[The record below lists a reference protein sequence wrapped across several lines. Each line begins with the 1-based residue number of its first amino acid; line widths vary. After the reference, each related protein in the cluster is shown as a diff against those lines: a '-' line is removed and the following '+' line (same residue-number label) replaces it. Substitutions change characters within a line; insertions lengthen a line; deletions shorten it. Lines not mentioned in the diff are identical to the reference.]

1 VRAYAGAADGIKAL
15 ESDDLAPLLQSGELG
30 TVRGLG
36 PATLAVVRDLVETGE
51 SRYLEQLRATVP
63 EGLIEMLD
71 VPGLTTARVQRIHQD
86 LGIETI
92 EELEAAAKD
101 GRLAALPRFGLKTAA
116 KILDGIAFVRRSG
129 SARLYNHAAHEA
141 ARMLDA
147 VRSHPDVERAEIAG
161 AIRRHTEVASTV
173 EIVASCRGEPSKV
186 AQTFARLAGVRAAA
200 GDGADVSIEFVDGA
214 KLRLLCVGAECFGV
228 AWWSATG
235 NADHVAQV
243 VERLAANGVTVSS
256 DNMLLDSSGRQ
267 VDGRDE
273 VSVYRAAGLS
283 YVEPELREGLG
294 EVDAAAR
301 DALPRLVAVSDIRG
315 SLHNHTHYS
324 DGKASVAEMAQAA
337 RDRGWSYIGITD
349 HSPAAGFAVG
359 MPREKI
365 LAQHDQIDELNASFA
380 DFRILKGIEADILSD
395 GRLDE
400 CDGLLDS
407 FDFVVG
413 SVHSRFSMDR
423 AAMTE
428 RILRAMSDPRLTIL
442 GHPTGRKLLARDA
455 YPVDVDAVLQEAA
468 RLHIAVELNSDPRR
482 LDLDWRYLRTARA
495 LGVKVEI
502 GPDAH
507 STTALDNMTVGVH
520 IARKAW
526 LERADVLN
534 AGSAEDVLAFAR
546 ARGTIV

>member
-1 VRAYAGAADGIKAL
+1 MRAYAGAAEGIKAL

-30 TVRGLG
+30 QVRGLG

-86 LGIETI
+86 LGVETI

-101 GRLAALPRFGLKTAA
+101 GRLAALPRFGVKTAA

-161 AIRRHTEVASTV
+161 AIRRHTEVASLV

-186 AQTFARLAGVRAAA
+186 AQTFARLAGVRAAS

-214 KLRLLCVGAECFGV
+214 QLRLLCVGAECFGV
-228 AWWSATG
+228 AWWSGTG

-243 VERLAANGVTVSS
+243 RERLATNGVTVS
-256 DNMLLDSSGRQ
+256 DDYMLLDSGGRQ
-267 VDGRDE
+267 LDSRDE
-273 VSVYRAAGLS
+273 VSVYRTAGLS
-283 YVEPELREGLG
+283 YIEPELREGLG

-349 HSPAAGFAVG
+349 HSPAAGFAGG
-359 MPREKI
+359 MPRDKI
-365 LAQHDQIDELNASFA
+365 LAQHDQIDELNAGFT

-407 FDFVVG
+407 FEFVVG

-534 AGSAEDVLAFAR
+534 AASAEDVLAFAR
-546 ARGTIV
+546 ARRTIV